1 MTNIIELQY
10 ATMLSNRLEHFK
22 IKKRNP
28 TQINFRCPLCGDSQK
43 NKNKTRGWLLENRTS
58 GTFSFYCH
66 NCFRS
71 LSFSNFLKEID
82 NNLYN
87 SFIADKYV
95 KTEKPIIDEDFKKT
109 EPIKIRS
116 HILKDLKK
124 ISQLKSDHPVKKYI
138 ESRQIP
144 SNQHYRF
151 FYAPKFV
158 FWINSILPDKLK
170 MKEHP
175 RLVFP
180 FIDKD
185 GKCFGVSARSFDP
198 EGLRYITIMFEEHP
212 KIFGLDVVDMNKT
225 YYICEGPIDSLF
237 LDNSVAM
244 AGADGNING
253 FDNIDNAVYIFD
265 NEPRNTEI
273 HKRMEKIIRQ
283 GHKICIWPSYIK
295 EKDINDMFLSNI
307 KNVKEIVNKHT
318 FSGLEAT
325 LKLSEWRKT

>member
-1 MTNIIELQY
+1 M
-10 ATMLSNRLEHFK
+10 
-22 IKKRNP
+22 
-28 TQINFRCPLCGDSQK
+28 
-43 NKNKTRGWLLENRTS
+43 
-58 GTFSFYCH
+58 
-66 NCFRS
+66 
-71 LSFSNFLKEID
+71 
-82 NNLYN
+82 
-87 SFIADKYV
+87 
-95 KTEKPIIDEDFKKT
+95 
-109 EPIKIRS
+109 
-116 HILKDLKK
+116 
-124 ISQLKSDHPVKKYI
+124 
-138 ESRQIP
+138 
-144 SNQHYRF
+144 
-151 FYAPKFV
+151 

-198 EGLRYITIMFEEHP
+198 EGLRYITIMFEDHP
-212 KIFGLDVVDMNKT
+212 KIFGLDVVDMSKT

-273 HKRMEKIIRQ
+273 HKRMEKIIKQ
-283 GHKICIWPSYIK
+283 GNKICIWPSNIK
-295 EKDINDMFLSNI
+295 EKDINDMVLANI
-307 KNVKEIVNKHT
+307 KNVKEIINKHT

-325 LKLSEWRKT
+325 LRLS